1 MNSLFTSTQMTHVVT
16 LQALGTAANE
26 EAARSIFRLYQE
38 RRPLNTQRAHRAA
51 LEIFTTFLAF
61 CGIKPTGNLY
71 EDPAAWQGVTFGLVT
86 AFMQW
91 LTQGGFAV
99 HTINDRVSVV
109 KTYLKM
115 AHAAGYIPDGE
126 IIRLQTLKS
135 YSAKEGIDLDEKR
148 IASGVDTRRGKKKA
162 TPTFLSDAQI
172 DTLCTPRNDTPQAR
186 RDALMLCLMF
196 DHAMRVSEVEDL
208 LVENID
214 RNTRMITFYRRK
226 TGKTSHHVL
235 RGRTWQLLSEYL
247 SRDNT
252 ALTGPLI
259 LASCKTGALI
269 PKGMSTAAIAAR
281 VREIG
286 QALGIESLSP
296 HDLRHAA
303 ATEAGNDERTS
314 LNGLMRFGGW
324 ESAAVAVRY
333 MNRKSDAENSGVH
346 LGTDAPAWIESL

>member
-1 MNSLFTSTQMTHVVT
+1 MLAISHAGT
-16 LQALGTAANE
+16 LQTLGQAANDYTAANV
-26 EAARSIFRLYQE
+26 FRLYQE
-38 RRPLNTQRAHRAA
+38 RRPINTQRSQRAA
-51 LEIFTTFLAF
+51 LELFTAFLRF
-61 CGIKPTGNLY
+61 CGIAPAGDLY

-91 LTQGGFAV
+91 LTQGGYAV

-115 AHAAGYIPDGE
+115 AHVAGYIPDGE
-126 IIRLQTLKS
+126 IIRLQSLKS

-148 IASGVDTRRGKKKA
+148 TAEGIETRRGKKKSA
-162 TPTFLSDAQI
+162 PTFLTDSQI

-186 RDALMLCLMF
+186 RDALIFCLMF
-196 DHAMRVSEVEDL
+196 DHAMRVSEVSDL
-208 LVENID
+208 QIENID
-214 RNTRMITFYRRK
+214 RAARMVTFYRRK

-235 RGRTWQLLSEYL
+235 RGRAWQLLSEYL
-247 SRDNT
+247 SRDNP
-252 ALTGPLI
+252 ASAGPLI

-281 VREIG
+281 VREMG
-286 QALGIESLSP
+286 QALGIDALSP

-303 ATEAGNDERTS
+303 ATCAGNDERTS

-333 MNRKSDAENSGVH
+333 MNRAGDADNAGVH
-346 LGTDAPAWIESL
+346 LGKDAPAWIESL